1 MTLHISISKEL
12 EDKLRAR
19 AAATG
24 QPVEQVVVRLVEEG
38 VDRPSLEEMLAPV
51 RDEFEA
57 SGMSEDELTDL
68 LERAKHEMRAAR
80 RARRAS

>member
-12 EDKLRAR
+12 EDKLRAP

-24 QPVEQVVVRLVEEG
+24 QPVEQVVVRLVEEC